1 LRRLRA
7 KQLCRDEQFKAS
19 LGWYQKWKKRHS
31 ISLCTK
37 TTLAQ
42 RLPQDLEEKTTQFQ
56 RLVISAHMDKTA
68 QFESLPSRTCLNKP
82 CKDKIQR
89 QNLSWMMTDFPLS
102 LPQRENR
109 RTSNA
114 PDYSEDDNI
123 CTDDMPKL
131 ADDEMAWDD
140 KFETDNKKK

>member
-1 LRRLRA
+1 MNFISEFNFTGIAYGRLLLRLRA

-19 LGWYQKWKKRHS
+19 LGWYQKWKKRPS

-68 QFESLPSRTCLNKP
+68 QFESLPSRTVYP
-82 CKDKIQR
+82 
-89 QNLSWMMTDFPLS
+89 
-102 LPQRENR
+102 
-109 RTSNA
+109 
-114 PDYSEDDNI
+114 
-123 CTDDMPKL
+123 
-131 ADDEMAWDD
+131 
-140 KFETDNKKK
+140 